1 MRSAFSILLTE
12 MDMKIGI
19 GLPNTVP
26 DTPGKGLLEWARQA
40 EAAGFASL
48 ATIGRVTFPGYE
60 ELVALAA
67 AAGVTSKIGLFTN
80 VLLAATRD
88 PVLLAKEAASLDQL
102 SGGRFVLGVGAGGR
116 EDDFIAT
123 ERSFHNRGRRL
134 DAAVDLMHRAW
145 KGEPVAGSPVAI
157 GPRPVSGDAVPMLFG
172 GYKPAAFRR
181 CARWGIGY
189 TQGGGT
195 AESLRELKRQVEE
208 AWKEAAREGRPQ
220 IRALVYFALGP
231 GSEEKARAY
240 LDTYYQRP
248 QIADSIPK
256 TSEAIQQ
263 TIAAYEAVGCDLLSF
278 TPTSSDLDQ
287 VERLR
292 DAVGAEV
299 LAAV

>member
-1 MRSAFSILLTE
+1 MV
-12 MDMKIGI
+12 MKIGI

-102 SGGRFVLGVGAGGR
+102 AGGRFVLGVGAGGR

-123 ERSFHNRGRRL
+123 ERSFHDRGRRL

-145 KGEPVAGSPVAI
+145 KGESVAGSPVAI
-157 GPRPVSGDAVPMLFG
+157 GPGRS
-172 GYKPAAFRR
+172 AATR
-181 CARWGIGY
+181 CLCSSAA
-189 TQGGGT
+189 T
-195 AESLRELKRQVEE
+195 SL
-208 AWKEAAREGRPQ
+208 PP
-220 IRALVYFALGP
+220 F
-231 GSEEKARAY
+231 
-240 LDTYYQRP
+240 
-248 QIADSIPK
+248 
-256 TSEAIQQ
+256 
-263 TIAAYEAVGCDLLSF
+263 
-278 TPTSSDLDQ
+278 
-287 VERLR
+287 
-292 DAVGAEV
+292 
-299 LAAV
+299 

>member
-12 MDMKIGI
+12 MVMKIGI

-26 DTPGKGLLEWARQA
+26 DTTGEDLLEWARQA

-48 ATIGRVTFPGYE
+48 ATIGRVAFPGYE

-67 AAGVTSKIGLFTN
+67 AAAVTSKIGLFTN

-102 SGGRFVLGVGAGGR
+102 SGGRFVLGVGVGAR

-123 ERSFHNRGRRL
+123 ERNFHDRGRRL

-145 KGEPVAGSPVAI
+145 RHEPVGGSPLPV
-157 GPRPVSGDAVPMLFG
+157 GPRPVNGDAVPMLFG
-172 GYKPAAFRR
+172 GYKPAAIRR

-195 AESLRELKRQVEE
+195 AEALRELKAKVEQAWEE
-208 AWKEAAREGRPQ
+208 AGREGRPE

-240 LDTYYQRP
+240 LDAYYHRSE
-248 QIADSIPK
+248 IADRIPK
-256 TSEAIQQ
+256 TPEAVQQ
-263 TIAAYEAVGCDLLSF
+263 TIAAYRAVGCDLLSF
-278 TPTSSDLDQ
+278 TPTSSGLDQ

-299 LAAV
+299 LAAA